1 MSVSLISL
9 LQLMPMLNVQV
20 MMRIVLIPPA
30 VMLSLI
36 LISMPWLVPMPKVQ
50 VMMKMVLIPLAVML
64 SLTLM
69 VEVILTLLVMSV
81 VML

>member
-1 MSVSLISL
+1 MLRLRMRTLV
-9 LQLMPMLNVQV
+9 LMPLEV
-20 MMRIVLIPPA
+20 I
-30 VMLSLI
+30 
-36 LISMPWLVPMPKVQ
+36 
-50 VMMKMVLIPLAVML
+50 L